1 MKTFT
6 KKTKIFVALLL
17 CMGMAA
23 GMFTGIASLTVDAA
37 TVNAKDSGYYNVA
50 YETTDGSTTFGNG
63 TAIVVTNET
72 RKNLDKNKSEAVYTF
87 NGTVWSSKTKD
98 SYVVWEGKGENTFH
112 AVYPYNAGYTLF
124 TLPSDQSS
132 VDKLA
137 SSDWMTAT
145 CTTDKSKDEIAFD
158 FGHLLTKVTVNITG
172 WNDEY
177 TGEETVTNVKFY
189 SKGNAFHA
197 AYGTDNQVTV
207 TTSESSLKEVT
218 PLEDTATKSYTAIIA
233 PVTYADGETF
243 MKLKV
248 DNEELTV
255 LANETLKDG
264 LQSGC
269 HYTFEIT
276 VGKDKVALTQVRV
289 NNWIQDSTISDVIAE
304 EFPFVYSNDNT
315 VATATISK
323 TVTEKHI
330 QNGLKYLDIES
341 LKMLIIDGNLGEELQ
356 KAIAERLN
364 GKDVTVYLP
373 KMSSLEVVSEL
384 KNSSQCGYAPT
395 INSEGNVI
403 GYIVYSAEGLISWNT
418 AAQSNLSLN
427 LTLAENIILNSS
439 GDSNWTSVGNESSP
453 YGGTVDGAGYSISN
467 LKINQQAKY
476 AGFIGYSSGSTVK
489 NLTLK
494 NVSVNNTQEST
505 GGLVGCLKNG
515 TIEFCRIESGT
526 VYGKLN
532 VGGFVGKM
540 MSGKI
545 IASSNA
551 ASVDGSSE
559 YLGGI
564 AGGSSEKE
572 IIGCYNIGNINKMKT
587 SWSSGGICGYTGYTQ
602 IKGCYNTAS
611 NSNYAITGEN
621 SMPSS
626 YYYSS
631 NNYWSSSHNAA
642 YGTPMQY
649 ETSNTGC
656 TKIQNTAD
664 EWAKAATQMNEV
676 LKGYGYHYVVNSDSA
691 TSATE
696 PLVLEKIAK

>member
-17 CMGMAA
+17 CMGMAT
-23 GMFTGIASLTVDAA
+23 GMFTGIAPLTVDAA

-63 TAIVVTNET
+63 TAIFVTNET

-112 AVYPYNAGYTLF
+112 AVYPYNAGYTSF

-145 CTTDKSKDEIAFD
+145 CTTDKSKDEIVFD

-189 SKGNAFHA
+189 SRGNAFHA
-197 AYGTDNQVTV
+197 AYGTENQVTV
-207 TTSESSLKEVT
+207 TTSESSLKEVK

-233 PVTYADGETF
+233 PAAYTDGETF

-248 DNEELTV
+248 DNDELTV

-341 LKMLIIDGNLGEELQ
+341 LKVLIIDGNLGEELQ

-364 GKDVTVYLP
+364 GKNVTVYLP
-373 KMSSLEVVSEL
+373 RMSSLEVVTEL

-418 AAQSNLSLN
+418 AVQSNLSLN

-453 YGGTVDGAGYSISN
+453 YRGTVDGAGYSISN
-467 LKINQQAKY
+467 LKINQQAKD
-476 AGFIGYSSGSTVK
+476 AGFIGYSKGSTVK

-494 NVSVNNTQEST
+494 NVSVNNTQENT
-505 GGLVGCLKNG
+505 GGLVGYMENG

-526 VYGKLN
+526 VYGTFY
-532 VGGFVGKM
+532 VGGFVGKIM
-540 MSGKI
+540 YDGKI

-551 ASVDGSSE
+551 ASVDGSSW
-559 YLGGI
+559 YFGGI
-564 AGGSSEKE
+564 VGDAERTGGI
-572 IIGCYNIGNINKMKT
+572 IIGCYNIGNINKAKK
-587 SWSSGGICGYTGYTQ
+587 SWDSGGICGYSTYTQ

-611 NSNYAITGEN
+611 NSNYAIVGAN
-621 SMPSS
+621 GSA
-626 YYYSS
+626 YLS
-631 NNYWSSSHNAA
+631 NNYWSSSHDAA
-642 YGTPMQY
+642 CGTNQQY
-649 ETSNTGC
+649 ETYNTGC

-664 EWAKAATQMNEV
+664 EWGKAATEMNEV

-696 PLVLEKIAK
+696 PLILEKIAK